1 MAARGLVN
9 GARDEVVGG
18 MKSELVPTNQ
28 AKLTLPPL
36 SSYIKKKGDDL
47 ISHPLLYMDNQLLL
61 LIYALIVSLW
71 TCLAAEWALLC
82 SWLRTCLC
90 SLCHILRSCVP
101 SCLEICIVLVDV

>member
-1 MAARGLVN
+1 MAWPPSAMLEG

-47 ISHPLLYMDNQLLL
+47 ISHPLFLFLSDNVKSV
-61 LIYALIVSLW
+61 A
-71 TCLAAEWALLC
+71 
-82 SWLRTCLC
+82 
-90 SLCHILRSCVP
+90 
-101 SCLEICIVLVDV
+101 